1 MWLMTYDGL
10 SLYDINR
17 DRFRNFYSEDGLS
30 HNEFNRLA
38 YYRDDNGITYMGGMN
53 GLNRFDPSN
62 LIIEEDPAR
71 LLICEATYYSGGAA
85 SIDHRYFG
93 LNDVEVFEIP
103 SNSRS
108 FSLKL
113 ALSDYNNPKSNTFAY
128 LLEDMSYPGTSTAT
142 EWKSAGLQRELTFDY
157 LPPGRYLLKIQA
169 YSAKG
174 TRAANNVGLILDVA
188 DAFYKSY
195 WFISL
200 CVVLTSGILYGL
212 YRYRLMQVL
221 RLEELRT
228 QISNDLHD
236 DVGGVLSGIAYQ
248 MELLE
253 YSVDDPLKG
262 LVSGIKEA
270 SRKAVLRMRDA
281 VWAID
286 ADNDSYREMED
297 RMKRFA
303 QEMLEPQNIH
313 WSFRTD
319 NLLGKYT
326 LSSDVRHHLLL
337 IFKEFVTNTVK
348 HASASEV
355 LIHITRHGKWLNMH
369 LQDNGTGL
377 TQAEHA
383 DGRGLSNIRKRAE
396 QMRAKLEFINSNG
409 FGLRLTVKA
418 F

>member
-1 MWLMTYDGL
+1 
-10 SLYDINR
+10 
-17 DRFRNFYSEDGLS
+17 
-30 HNEFNRLA
+30 
-38 YYRDDNGITYMGGMN
+38 
-53 GLNRFDPSN
+53 
-62 LIIEEDPAR
+62 
-71 LLICEATYYSGGAA
+71 
-85 SIDHRYFG
+85 
-93 LNDVEVFEIP
+93 
-103 SNSRS
+103 
-108 FSLKL
+108 
-113 ALSDYNNPKSNTFAY
+113 
-128 LLEDMSYPGTSTAT
+128 
-142 EWKSAGLQRELTFDY
+142 
-157 LPPGRYLLKIQA
+157 
-169 YSAKG
+169 
-174 TRAANNVGLILDVA
+174 
-188 DAFYKSY
+188 
-195 WFISL
+195 
-200 CVVLTSGILYGL
+200 
-212 YRYRLMQVL
+212 MQVL

-313 WSFRTD
+313 WRFRTD

-377 TQAEHA
+377 THAQHA